1 MLLRV
6 LDFETTG
13 TPPDAAVC
21 EVGWT
26 DVQMHSGDATIGAP
40 QAMLVNPNR
49 PMPPEARAV
58 HHISDDD
65 LDGAPPITTGFL
77 ALGKGSPDYY
87 VAHNAEFE
95 RHFFAGGNA
104 TWICTMKAARRAW
117 ADLPGFSNQFLRYH
131 LGIDELAL
139 NFDRDLA
146 MPPHRAGPDT
156 YVTAHILTA
165 LLKVATPAQL
175 AEWTRMPVHYPRV
188 PMTKH
193 RGKLWSE
200 VDTGL
205 LRWFLNAD
213 VEKDVK
219 VAARAEL
226 DRRSGGY

>member
-1 MLLRV
+1 
-6 LDFETTG
+6 
-13 TPPDAAVC
+13 
-21 EVGWT
+21 
-26 DVQMHSGDATIGAP
+26 
-40 QAMLVNPNR
+40 
-49 PMPPEARAV
+49 
-58 HHISDDD
+58 
-65 LDGAPPITTGFL
+65 
-77 ALGKGSPDYY
+77 
-87 VAHNAEFE
+87 
-95 RHFFAGGNA
+95 
-104 TWICTMKAARRAW
+104 
-117 ADLPGFSNQFLRYH
+117 
-131 LGIDELAL
+131 
-139 NFDRDLA
+139 
-146 MPPHRAGPDT
+146 
-156 YVTAHILTA
+156 ILTA